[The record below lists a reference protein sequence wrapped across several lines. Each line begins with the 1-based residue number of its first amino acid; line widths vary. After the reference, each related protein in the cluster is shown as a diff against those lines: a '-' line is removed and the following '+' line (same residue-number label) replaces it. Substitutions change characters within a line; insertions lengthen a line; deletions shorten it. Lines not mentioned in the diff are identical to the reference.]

1 MNDKEE
7 ESILLN
13 KISFSCEKKKKKKR
27 INTISSHSC
36 ENNIETKQ

>member
-13 KISFSCEKKKKKKR
+13 KISFSCEKKKKKKKKQ
-27 INTISSHSC
+27 
-36 ENNIETKQ
+36 NNF